1 MELTS
6 ILNDVI
12 GPVMRGPSSSHTA
25 GAFRIG
31 KVVRDLLADEPRSL
45 RVTFDPSGSYA
56 PTYEVLGVDV
66 AFAAGVLGRS
76 MTDEDYVHALTEGRR
91 QGVAIDFAIEA
102 VEHSD
107 HPNAVRIEAEAEDG
121 TTLRLGA
128 ESIGGGVIRCTEVDG
143 WTVDITGKAH
153 EILVVVS
160 GRTADEVQALL
171 VGEDALGE
179 IARSEQSV
187 RRGTD
192 DGAEADRP
200 NGRGASPDRVLLHAR
215 RLSPLD
221 PELRHRIGA
230 MDGVE
235 SIREVQPLFHV
246 PVGGELFASA
256 EEMVSEAERRGCS
269 LGQVA
274 LAYESE
280 LLGMAES
287 EVLEEICDR
296 FEVMEASVRD
306 GLDDAN
312 ADMLLLTPTAGGIF
326 RSEAEGAL
334 YTGGI
339 HARAAARAMA
349 VMHSCNSRG
358 VVCAAPTGGSAGVIP
373 GVVCSLTEDGGVSR
387 EAATLALLAAS
398 AVGLIMAKR
407 ATFAA
412 ETAGCQVEI
421 GVAGAMAAAAVV
433 EVAGGSARQAADA
446 AAIALQNTMGSVCDP
461 VHGTCEIPCHTR
473 NALAASS
480 AFVCADLI
488 LGGYQNAIPLDET
501 IDASYAVG
509 MALPRELR
517 CTAAGGLAVTP
528 SAQALVQLR

>member
-1 MELTS
+1 MELAS

-31 KVVRDLLADEPRSL
+31 KLVRDLLAVEPRSL
-45 RVTFDPSGSYA
+45 RVTFDPTGSYA
-56 PTYEVLGVDV
+56 PTYRAQGVDV

-76 MTDEDYVHALTEGRR
+76 MRDDNYLHALTEARQ
-91 QGVAIDFAIEA
+91 QGVHFDFVIEA
-102 VEHSD
+102 VTHSD
-107 HPNAVRIEAEAEDG
+107 HPNAVRIDAEAGDG
-121 TTLRLGA
+121 TILQVGA
-128 ESIGGGVIRCTEVDG
+128 ESVGGGAIRCTEVDG
-143 WTVDITGKAH
+143 RRVDLTGKTH
-153 EILVVVS
+153 EILVEVS
-160 GRTADEVQALL
+160 ERSAAEVQALL
-171 VGEDALGE
+171 VQYGALGRVKRE
-179 IARSEQSV
+179 EGS
-187 RRGTD
+187 
-192 DGAEADRP
+192 
-200 NGRGASPDRVLLHAR
+200 DRVLLHAR
-215 RLSPLD
+215 RASSLEA
-221 PELRHRIGA
+221 ELRGRIGQVE
-230 MDGVE
+230 GVE
-235 SIREVQPLFHV
+235 SIREVRSLF
-246 PVGGELFASA
+246 PVQVGSGLFSSA
-256 EEMVSEAERRGCS
+256 EEMLAEAESRDCS
-269 LGQVA
+269 LGRIA

-280 LLGMAES
+280 LLGWTEEEIQQ
-287 EVLEEICDR
+287 EVLGR
-296 FEVMEASVRD
+296 FEVMEASVRG

-312 ADMLLLTPTAGGIF
+312 ADMLLLQPSAGQIF
-326 RSEAEGAL
+326 RSEAKGTL

-339 HARAAARAMA
+339 HIRAAARAMA
-349 VMHSCNSRG
+349 VMHTCNSRG
-358 VVCAAPTGGSAGVIP
+358 VVCAAPTGGSAGVVP
-373 GVVCSLTEDGGVSR
+373 GVVCTLTEDEGVSR
-387 EAATLALLAAS
+387 EAAAPALMAGA

-461 VHGTCEIPCHTR
+461 VHGACEIPCHTR

-488 LGGYQNAIPLDET
+488 LGGYLNAIPLDET

-509 MALPRELR
+509 KALPRELR

>member
-1 MELTS
+1 MELAS
-6 ILNDVI
+6 IVNDVI

-31 KVVRDLLADEPRSL
+31 KVVRDLLAAEPRSL

-56 PTYEVLGVDV
+56 PTYRAQGVDV

-76 MTDEDYVHALTEGRR
+76 MTDEDYVHALAEGRQR
-91 QGVAIDFAIEA
+91 GVDIDFVIGP

-107 HPNAVRIEAEAEDG
+107 HPNAVRIEAESEDG
-121 TTLRLGA
+121 TTLHVGA
-128 ESIGGGVIRCTEVDG
+128 ESVGGGVIRCTEVDG

-153 EILVVVS
+153 EILVEVS
-160 GRTADEVQALL
+160 GRSADEVQALL
-171 VGEDALGE
+171 VHEDALGQVE
-179 IARSEQSV
+179 RSE
-187 RRGTD
+187 RRGPP
-192 DGAEADRP
+192 ER
-200 NGRGASPDRVLLHAR
+200 SLLHAR

-221 PELRHRIGA
+221 PELRGRIGA

-246 PVGGELFASA
+246 PVGGELFTSA

-287 EVLEEICDR
+287 EILQEVGDR

-306 GLDDAN
+306 GLEDAN
-312 ADMLLLTPTAGGIF
+312 ADMLLLRPSAGPIY
-326 RSEAEGAL
+326 RSEAAGAL

-339 HARAAARAMA
+339 HTRAAARAMA
-349 VMHSCNSRG
+349 VMHTCNSRG
-358 VVCAAPTGGSAGVIP
+358 IVCAAPTGGSAGVIP

-398 AVGLIMAKR
+398 VVGLIMAKR

-433 EVAGGSARQAADA
+433 EVAGGNARQAADA

-461 VHGTCEIPCHTR
+461 VHGACEIPCHTR

-488 LGGYQNAIPLDET
+488 LGGYRNDIPLDET